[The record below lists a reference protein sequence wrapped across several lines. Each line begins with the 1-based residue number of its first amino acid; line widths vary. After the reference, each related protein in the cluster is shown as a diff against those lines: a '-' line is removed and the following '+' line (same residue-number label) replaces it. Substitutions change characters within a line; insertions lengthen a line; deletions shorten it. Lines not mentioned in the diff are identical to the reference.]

1 MEQDTKRIGY
11 LMGIEIFSE
20 DEPEGENYRNSFNE
34 FGETFDLACLPRCK
48 VELSR
53 VNEPIYAF
61 TLYRTIGYE
70 APSNVV
76 ESSHVS
82 LPSLGHVTVKPPVD
96 STCQPAIEDPL
107 LPFCL
112 EIGIRL
118 TSHRV
123 RICVEFVFRYH
134 PFRFIFTHAFDCS
147 YVFSFIPSVHPSAD
161 TLSSRRIRSLLY
173 PFTVK
178 RARCPIYFPSAIFM
192 HAPFFAE
199 PPLFLFRLTFS
210 PKGANS
216 DSRGFP
222 KKAPLRY
229 YILIYG

>member
-1 MEQDTKRIGY
+1 M
-11 LMGIEIFSE
+11 
-20 DEPEGENYRNSFNE
+20 
-34 FGETFDLACLPRCK
+34 
-48 VELSR
+48 ELSR
-53 VNEPIYAF
+53 VNEPIHAF

-96 STCQPAIEDPL
+96 STCQPAIEDASSPAHSAWKCQGYVL
-107 LPFCL
+107 HLISCTKSASNL
-112 EIGIRL
+112 YRD
-118 TSHRV
+118 TT
-123 RICVEFVFRYH
+123 

-147 YVFSFIPSVHPSAD
+147 YV
-161 TLSSRRIRSLLY
+161 LSSHSSTHQPTLCRVDENSLSSVY

-178 RARCPIYFPSAIFM
+178 RARCPIYFPSASFM